1 MSVAVRLEEPR
12 DVDGVRIVHE
22 RAFDGPVEAAIVDAL
37 RGSPEAVS
45 LVAAAGDR
53 IVGHIL
59 FSPVRID
66 GARLETVVFGLG
78 PVAVLPELQRQ
89 GIGSQL
95 VRAGLDLCRSLGHD
109 AVVVVGHP
117 EYYPRF
123 GFAPADTRGLRYEHT
138 VPREAFMVL
147 ELRTGS
153 LPLSGGVVRYRPEF
167 STAVG
172 DTH

>member
-1 MSVAVRLEEPR
+1 MSVSVRPEEPR
-12 DVDGVRIVHE
+12 DINGVRTLNQ

-37 RGSPEAVS
+37 RGSPDTIS
-45 LVAAAGDR
+45 LVASDGDR

-59 FSPVRID
+59 FSPVQIEGTGPD
-66 GARLETVVFGLG
+66 TVAFGLG

-95 VRAGLDLCRSLGHD
+95 VRTGIDLCRSLGHD
-109 AVVVVGHP
+109 ALVVVGHP

-123 GFAPADTRGLRYEHT
+123 GFVPADTKSLRYEHT

-153 LPLSGGVVRYRPEF
+153 LPPSGGVVRYRPEF
-167 STAVG
+167 SSAVG